1 MFYIVLPFQT
11 AFIDKVCVF
20 ILSDIESMNFDIVIF
35 SVVYYNF
42 IKVTD
47 ERGVIMKKTVKPT
60 SWQVILFGALA
71 VVCIGISVA
80 EFFDTLGTS
89 AATLCLDALAIGVF
103 VYQLIKYCSRE
114 KIDFDEAS
122 FTVGG
127 KTYGFDEITKVTV
140 NNEQVLRSVSTL
152 RIRLYIDED
161 EIASF
166 TKDDKGGKDF
176 IAVMKKQGVSV
187 SIDV

>member
-1 MFYIVLPFQT
+1 
-11 AFIDKVCVF
+11 
-20 ILSDIESMNFDIVIF
+20 
-35 SVVYYNF
+35 
-42 IKVTD
+42 
-47 ERGVIMKKTVKPT
+47 MKKTVKPSPVT
-60 SWQVILFGALA
+60 VIVCGVAA
-71 VVCIGISVA
+71 VLGVGTAIGELVSV
-80 EFFDTLGTS
+80 GSSS
-89 AATLCLDALAIGVF
+89 AASMALNIILIVAFVF
-103 VYQLIKYCSRE
+103 FFLKYKSQS
-114 KIDFDEAS
+114 KIYFDEAS

-127 KTYGFDEITKVTV
+127 KTYGFDEITDVTV